1 MRISAKGRYALS
13 TMVYIASQSR
23 NEKIS
28 SVLTI
33 ANALGISKIFL
44 EQIALSLKKSG
55 LIISVK
61 GARGGYL
68 LSRPPAEISVYDIL
82 LPVETALAEQTESSF
97 PKHINSIDAT
107 INILVFSVL
116 NDTIKTT
123 LSDISL
129 EQLLDYADT
138 QGSIQAYM
146 PNI

>member
-82 LPVETALAEQTESSF
+82 LPVETALAEQTESSV

-107 INILVFSVL
+107 INTLVFSVL

-129 EQLLDYADT
+129 EQLLDYTDT